1 MRPFWRSFWAS
12 IFAYIVLSAFVILII
27 NIIIFSVAG
36 TLIDSKEFKLSK
48 NSYLEMTLDFNIKER
63 GGIETSNNLQNPI
76 SKSYGIHD
84 VISIL
89 DKAKN
94 DEKIRGLVL
103 KISNVNMGLSTIDNL
118 RNALIDFK
126 NSGKFILGYEENFS
140 LGAYYLNSVS
150 DNLYLYPEGMIDFRG
165 LGSELMFF
173 KKAIDRLDLDVQI
186 IRAKG
191 NKFKGAVEPFMYEK
205 MSSEN
210 RLQIQKLIDDI
221 WLNMTYDIRES
232 RNISLEKLN
241 LIADSI
247 YSYNAIG
254 CENQNLVDALIYE
267 DQLDSIIRM
276 KMKVDEEQKIHKV
289 SFKKYLQNY
298 SMKNSFAFSKE
309 IGDKKGNIAVVYAV
323 GDIISGESNGESMG
337 SKTIVEAVN
346 KAKCD
351 SSIKAVVLRVNSPG
365 GSALASDVIWR
376 SIEKTKELKP
386 VIVSMGDV
394 AASGGYYISCG
405 ADRIF
410 AEPNTITGSIG
421 VFGMIP
427 NFGRM
432 MENKLGITFDRV
444 ETNEHAAFSMFG
456 ALDKKELSI
465 FQKGVDEIYET
476 FISKV
481 AKGRDG
487 LKKNDVHQ
495 IAKGRV
501 WSGKEALNIQLV
513 DEIGNLNSAIN
524 YAANKVGISKD
535 GIQIIQYPKVEND
548 ELLELLSSID
558 FKSKSQNEIS
568 KLIEN
573 LNDNYEK
580 SFKSSLGKD
589 KFQTIFPFEIKIF

>member
-27 NIIIFSVAG
+27 NVIIFSVAG
-36 TLIDSKEFKLSK
+36 TLIESKEFKLSK

-76 SKSYGIHD
+76 SKSYGIHN

-118 RNALIDFK
+118 RNSLKDFK
-126 NSGKFILGYEENFS
+126 KSGKFILGYEENFS

-232 RNISLEKLN
+232 RNISLEKMN

-254 CENQNLVDALIYE
+254 CQSQNLVDGLIYE

-276 KMKVDEEQKIHKV
+276 KMEVGEEQKIHKV

-298 SMKNSFAFSKE
+298 SMKNSFAFSNE

-351 SSIKAVVLRVNSPG
+351 SSIKAVILRVNSPG

-376 SIEKTKELKP
+376 SIEKTKEVKP

-410 AEPNTITGSIG
+410 AESNTITGSIG
-421 VFGMIP
+421 VFGIIP

-432 MENKLGITFDRV
+432 LENKLGITFDRV

-481 AKGRDG
+481 ANGRDG